1 MGRASIFEEIEIE
14 LDGLEGQPLLPGLRH
29 QDLIPVFALRTRRHL
44 NAFPQQVKSLRHR
57 RGVRVAHVVKG
68 PDIGRVIGDEHKL
81 VPEFLRDILAEEPLA
96 RRIEI
101 SFALGSVPLA
111 CQNPQDV
118 GHGHPGK
125 WHLRNYHIR
134 PKRAAN
140 LRSQLLFDPRQRV
153 LQPLFLERHHI
164 FMRLDP

>member
-1 MGRASIFEEIEIE
+1 M
-14 LDGLEGQPLLPGLRH
+14 
-29 QDLIPVFALRTRRHL
+29 FALRTRRHL